1 MYRYNMS
8 DQLYFVLILL
18 LVVLALSRLIVRLY
32 QSENPKAKN
41 AILYFRMLLGF
52 LIAMLIY
59 TLFGVLRG
67 QDVIGK
73 IFGK

>member
-1 MYRYNMS
+1 MN

>member
-1 MYRYNMS
+1 MS

-18 LVVLALSRLIVRLY
+18 FIVLALSRLIVRLY

-41 AILYFRMLLGF
+41 AILFFRMLLGF

>member
-1 MYRYNMS
+1 MS
-8 DQLYFVLILL
+8 DQLYFVLILFF
-18 LVVLALSRLIVRLY
+18 VVLALSRLIVRLY
-32 QSENPKAKN
+32 RSENPKTKN
-41 AILYFRMLLGF
+41 AIFYFRILLGF

>member
-1 MYRYNMS
+1 MS

-52 LIAMLIY
+52 LIAMLVY

>member
-1 MYRYNMS
+1 MS

>member
-1 MYRYNMS
+1 MS

-52 LIAMLIY
+52 LIAMLVY
-59 TLFGVLRG
+59 TLIGVLRG

>member
-1 MYRYNMS
+1 MN
-8 DQLYFVLILL
+8 DQLYFVLILI

>member
-1 MYRYNMS
+1 MN

-41 AILYFRMLLGF
+41 AILYFRILLGF